1 MQQKLGDQ
9 ENDNARLRR
18 QLLDQGDLVNAVE
31 REALAARRYLQESRD
46 MFTAQQAYGERGSA
60 L

>member
-1 MQQKLGDQ
+1 MQQKLVDQ

-31 REALAARRYLQESRD
+31 REALAARRYLQETRD
-46 MFTAQQAYGERGSA
+46 MFTDQQAYGERGSA